1 MAQAIAGCDCNTYI
15 IHSAVENTRGA
26 AQLRRAQKRTLHD
39 FPRKKVLHSRKRR
52 RGFLQFISNFITIGA
67 NAAEKFFETHAA
79 AKSGKGKTAM
89 PCTTLL
95 VGKKATYD
103 GSTLMARNE
112 DSGAGQ
118 FTPKKFIVVKPEEQP
133 RHYRSVISGVE
144 IDLPD
149 DPMQYTAMPNALPD
163 EGIWGEAGI
172 NACNVA
178 MSETETLTSNP
189 RVLGADPLVKGGI
202 GEEDMLTLVLPYIH
216 SAREGVLRLGSLIE
230 QYGTYEMNGIGFQD
244 VNEIW
249 WFESIGGHHWMAKRV
264 PDDAYVVMPNQQGI
278 DRFDFLDAFGA
289 QNANLCA
296 EDLADFVR
304 QHHLDVSMRSED
316 PASQMDFDA
325 RGAFGSRSDSDH
337 SYNTPRAWFMLRYL
351 NPRTHLWEGPQA
363 EYTPESDDL
372 PWSMVPERKVT
383 VEDVK
388 YVLSSYYQGTDYNP
402 YNRHGDPA
410 KRGMYRPIG
419 INRNNF
425 VAITQ
430 LRPDVPAALC
440 GVEWIAVG
448 SNAFNEAVPFYAHV
462 DATPAYLANT
472 GKNADTNSFYWAN
485 RLIGALA
492 DAHYAACI
500 SPVERYQ
507 LKLASEGHRLLEA
520 FDAGFQAATPEEARA
535 YLTACNQQM
544 ADRAQE
550 LTTDVLNKVLFAAS
564 NEMKNAFARSDA

>member
-1 MAQAIAGCDCNTYI
+1 
-15 IHSAVENTRGA
+15 
-26 AQLRRAQKRTLHD
+26 
-39 FPRKKVLHSRKRR
+39 
-52 RGFLQFISNFITIGA
+52 
-67 NAAEKFFETHAA
+67 
-79 AKSGKGKTAM
+79 M

-95 VGKKATYD
+95 VGKKASYD

-112 DSGAGQ
+112 DSGAGN
-118 FTPKKFIVVKPEEQP
+118 FTPKKFIVVTPEEQP
-133 RHYRSVISGVE
+133 RHYQSVISKVE

-149 DPMQYTAMPNALPD
+149 NPMRYTAMPNALPD
-163 EGIWGEAGI
+163 EGVWGEAGI

-202 GEEDMLTLVLPYIH
+202 GEEDMLTITLPYIH
-216 SAREGVLRLGSLIE
+216 SAREGVLRLGRLIE

-264 PDDAYVVMPNQQGI
+264 PDDSYVVMPNQQGI
-278 DRFDFLDAFGA
+278 DWFDFVDAYGAKKDHLCAADLLSFVKENHLDAA
-289 QNANLCA
+289 MNAP
-296 EDLADFVR
+296 
-304 QHHLDVSMRSED
+304 D
-316 PASQMDFDA
+316 PAENRRFDA
-325 RGAFGSRSDSDH
+325 RGAFGSRSDADH
-337 SYNTPRAWFMLRYL
+337 SYNTPRAWFMLRCL
-351 NPRTHLWEGPQA
+351 NPRTHRWEGPQA
-363 EYTPESDDL
+363 DYTPESDDL

-402 YNRHGDPA
+402 YGHHGEES

-430 LRPDVPAALC
+430 LRPYVPAEMM

-448 SNAFNEAVPFYAHV
+448 SNAFNEAVPFYANV
-462 DATPAYLANT
+462 NATPAYLANT
-472 GKNADTNSFYWAN
+472 GKDADTNNFYWAN
-485 RLIGALA
+485 RLAGALA

-500 SPVERYQ
+500 SHVERYQ
-507 LKLASEGHRLLEA
+507 LKLASEGHRLLKE
-520 FDAGFQAATPEEARA
+520 FDEDYQAKPAEDATA
-535 YLTACNQQM
+535 YLTECNQKI
-544 ADRAQE
+544 ADTAQA
-550 LTTDVLNKVLFAAS
+550 LTTDLLNKVLFSAS
-564 NEMKNAFARSDA
+564 VEMKNAFARSDA